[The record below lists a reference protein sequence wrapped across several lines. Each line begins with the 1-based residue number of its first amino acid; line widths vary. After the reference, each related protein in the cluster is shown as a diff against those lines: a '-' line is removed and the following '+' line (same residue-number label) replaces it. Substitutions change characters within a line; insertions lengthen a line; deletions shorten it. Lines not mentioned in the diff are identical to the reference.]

1 MNGPSN
7 NKAVTLTKAVML
19 PKNKETFS
27 YFSNQVYV
35 EDALGDRAWVDNE
48 ANKDFV
54 NNIIAVFGT
63 QLPTKPA
70 TQQPISAFI
79 KTESSGSL
87 VTQLQGSSISTK
99 NEEERILEEQG
110 MTLETNENISIQN
123 R

>member
-1 MNGPSN
+1 M
-7 NKAVTLTKAVML
+7 
-19 PKNKETFS
+19 
-27 YFSNQVYV
+27 YV

-70 TQQPISAFI
+70 PQQPISTFI
-79 KTESSGSL
+79 KSESSVSL
-87 VTQLQGSSISTK
+87 VSQLQGTSSSTK

-110 MTLETNENISIQN
+110 ITLEANENISIQN